1 MAIKIEKKQSTNTN
15 ARTAFLLATVFN
27 VSMLGLFRYI
37 TVWNAEE
44 NLLTEP
50 VGGQGFVVNFG
61 TDAKGS
67 GEVYT
72 KNHASNTR
80 VAIDTKPSEVA
91 ESAKPADAKATRKPD
106 PNNTRISEK
115 SAEANVITSTKPSAV
130 KITEKKD
137 TKLAPENKTGK
148 TPTVTPKKETILNGS
163 LLPSRAKNTPNG
175 TTGNSNAGGGADG
188 DDNVKGNKGQSNGNT
203 VKGGTYER
211 RPVGTGGQGKG
222 GSGGSSYSLAG
233 WVWNGEP
240 RVDDDTDE
248 SGTLTFKIKVD
259 SDGIVRSAVPTER
272 GNFSPSVIEK
282 YKKAVMKISF
292 RPVASS
298 GDMPPLS
305 VGSVTFQIVTN

>member
-27 VSMLGLFRYI
+27 ASMLGLFRYI

-44 NLLTEP
+44 NFLTEP

-61 TDAKGS
+61 TDEKGS
-67 GEVYT
+67 GDVYT
-72 KNHASNTR
+72 KNHASNSK
-80 VAIDTKPSEVA
+80 VAID
-91 ESAKPADAKATRKPD
+91 AKPADANEATKVADKKSDRKPE
-106 PNNTRISEK
+106 PNNTRVSDK
-115 SAEANVITSTKPSAV
+115 SAEASVITSSKPSSV

-137 TKLAPENKTGK
+137 TKLTPDPKTGK
-148 TPTVTPKKETILNGS
+148 TPVVAPKKETILNGS
-163 LLPSRAKNTPNG
+163 VLPSRAKNAPNG
-175 TTGNSNAGGGADG
+175 TTGTSNTGGGADG
-188 DDNVKGNKGQSNGNT
+188 NDNVKGNKGQHNGNT
-203 VKGGTYER
+203 VLGGTYER